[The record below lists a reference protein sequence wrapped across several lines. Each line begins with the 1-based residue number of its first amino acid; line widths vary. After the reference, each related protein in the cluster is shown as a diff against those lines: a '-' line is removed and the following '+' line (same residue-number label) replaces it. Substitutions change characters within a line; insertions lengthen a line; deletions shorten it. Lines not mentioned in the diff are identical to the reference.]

1 MPSKPSPE
9 LTKEEAIDFFAELYG
24 GKHHIPRG
32 GVKDFGCGFSVN
44 HYGDLSTF
52 DFDKLTRL
60 VFLAHDRC
68 IRVEVSNSG
77 PRMVK
82 ISIWKRHGRE
92 GDMWYRHPTIEQ
104 ALALWRRYHPL
115 SSVAFGEIQSEQA
128 DGGPGPGIA
137 TLEEKGV

>member
-1 MPSKPSPE
+1 MTE
-9 LTKEEAIDFFAELYG
+9 QEATDFFSELYM

-32 GVKDFGCGFSVN
+32 GVRPFGNGFSVN
-44 HYGDLSTF
+44 HIGDLSTF

-82 ISIWKRHGRE
+82 ISIWKRQRE
-92 GDMWYRHPTIEQ
+92 GSMWQRHPTMEQ
-104 ALALWRRYHPL
+104 ALEQWRKCNPAPPEGL
-115 SSVAFGEIQSEQA
+115 QV
-128 DGGPGPGIA
+128 
-137 TLEEKGV
+137 